1 VPGRRRP
8 SSGTRLGATAS
19 EGSTSLHVDTVLPV
33 GASVDCRQAAAAA
46 ESAGYAAAWTG
57 EVKHDPF
64 LAVGLAAVA
73 TESIELGTGI
83 AVAFA
88 RSPMS
93 MAVQANDLQLLS
105 GGRLLL
111 GLGSQ
116 IRAHITR
123 RFSMP
128 WSHPAPRM
136 REYIMAMRAIWD
148 CWNDGARLNF
158 RGDYYTHTLMTP
170 FFDPGPNLYGAP
182 RVLLAG
188 VGDVM
193 TAVAGEVADG
203 FLCHAFTTERYLCEV
218 TRPALERGRAGRG
231 LAGYQ
236 VSGSPFVATGRTE
249 EELAQACRGVRG
261 QIAFYGSTPAYRP
274 VLELHGWGEL
284 AEELHRLSL
293 QGQWK
298 QMGEAIDETV
308 LNTFAVVAEPAAV
321 AAELVRRYGDVMTRM
336 TLYTPYALGPDVLAQ
351 IVGDL
356 RRAAPEGEDA

>member
-1 VPGRRRP
+1 
-8 SSGTRLGATAS
+8 LQ
-19 EGSTSLHVDTVLPV
+19 VDTVLPL
-33 GASVDCRQAAAAA
+33 ATSVDSRQAAVAAQN
-46 ESAGYAAAWTG
+46 AGYAAAWTG

-64 LAVGLAAVA
+64 LALGLAAVA
-73 TESIELGTGI
+73 TQTIGLGTSI

-88 RSPMS
+88 RNPMS
-93 MAVQANDLQLLS
+93 TAVQANDVQFLS

-123 RFSMP
+123 RFGMP

-136 REYIMAMRAIWD
+136 REYIIAMRAIWD
-148 CWNDGARLNF
+148 CWNEGSKLDF

-170 FFDPGPNLYGAP
+170 FFDPGPNPHGAP
-182 RVLLAG
+182 TVLLAG

-203 FLCHAFTTERYLCEV
+203 FLCHGFTTERYLREV

-249 EELAQACRGVRG
+249 EELAQACRGVRE

-284 AEELHRLSL
+284 SDELHRLSL

-298 QMGEAIDETV
+298 QMGEAIDNSV
-308 LNTFAVVAEPAAV
+308 LNTFAVVAEPGSV
-321 AAELVRRYGDVMTRM
+321 AAELLRRYGDLMTRI
-336 TLYTPYALGPDVLAQ
+336 TLYTPYALAPDVTAQ
-351 IVGDL
+351 IVSDL
-356 RRAAPEGEDA
+356 RAAATVGDGA

>member
-1 VPGRRRP
+1 M
-8 SSGTRLGATAS
+8 
-19 EGSTSLHVDTVLPV
+19 HVDTVLPV

-170 FFDPGPNLYGAP
+170 FFDPGPNLHGAP

-203 FLCHAFTTERYLCEV
+203 FLCHAFTTERYLREI